1 MLPEKFIKITT
12 SLKTEEWEVELR
24 ELPDRRCTDF
34 LNKGLSEGFT
44 WVLTTEITAARL
56 QKATCNQH
64 SNPRVVQ
71 EYLEKEALLG
81 CIVSPINSD

>member
-1 MLPEKFIKITT
+1 MLLEKFTKITT

-56 QKATCNQH
+56 QKATCNRH
-64 SNPRVVQ
+64 SQ
-71 EYLEKEALLG
+71 TLG
-81 CIVSPINSD
+81 WSKST